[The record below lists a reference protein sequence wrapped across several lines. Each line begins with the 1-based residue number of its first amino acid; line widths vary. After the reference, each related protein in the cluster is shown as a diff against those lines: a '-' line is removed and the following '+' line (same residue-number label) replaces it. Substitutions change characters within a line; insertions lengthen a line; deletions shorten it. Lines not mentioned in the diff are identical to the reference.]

1 MKLKRTLMA
10 AAFCGIVFTFCGCC
24 STRPNRHKR
33 GEAENHERGLPV
45 SEGCRSVATSPRSR
59 EISRGFA
66 RSGRSISS
74 RGSSTSRP
82 APEKERLPP
91 ARRQRKDRTLRHE
104 GGRMDPALRHT
115 GPTTIGRRRRPRCS
129 TPIPRSRRCTAQTT
143 TIRRCSI
150 SRMLRRRSTPSHT
163 SRW

>member
-45 SEGCRSVATSPRSR
+45 SEGCRSVLHRHGR
-59 EISRGFA
+59 
-66 RSGRSISS
+66 GRSAAVRPFGTIHIFEGKLYIQTGRKKNVS
-74 RGSSTSRP
+74 RQLAANGKTELC
-82 APEKERLPP
+82 AMKGDEWIRLSG
-91 ARRQRKDRTLRHE
+91 TLVDDNR
-104 GGRMDPALRHT
+104 
-115 GPTTIGRRRRPRCS
+115 RRRRPRCS